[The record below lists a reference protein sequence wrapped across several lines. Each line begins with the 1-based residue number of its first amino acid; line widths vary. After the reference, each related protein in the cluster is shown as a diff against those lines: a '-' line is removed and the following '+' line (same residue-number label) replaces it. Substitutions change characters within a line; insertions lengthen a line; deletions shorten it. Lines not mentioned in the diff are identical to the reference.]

1 MATRLFLRSGTETEH
16 LIHLTEGVVAEEAWG
31 ERVSVGEARIE
42 ASGDH
47 GVILSARAGDADI
60 SIGIDLASESRVVV
74 ELSADPPPFRLEAEW
89 DATPG
94 ERITGLGARH
104 AEPFDQS
111 GRRIRL
117 GADRRYTGPDC
128 PPEMLDVGGVPQG
141 DYVPAPWLLSSAGRA
156 VWSETF
162 GQGLD
167 LDLTGPAHSDLPARR
182 RRAPPPSPHV
192 RPARPPHS
200 FAATCG

>member
-31 ERVSVGEARIE
+31 ERASVAEARVE
-42 ASGDH
+42 SADRH
-47 GVILSARAGDADI
+47 GVTLSARAGDSDV
-60 SIGIDLASESRVVV
+60 IDRDRSSRASRGSSSSSTRT
-74 ELSADPPPFRLEAEW
+74 LPPFRLEAEW
-89 DATPG
+89 DAAPG
-94 ERITGLGARH
+94 ERVTGLGARH

-141 DYVPAPWLLSSAGRA
+141 DYVPGAVAPFERRACASGRR
-156 VWSETF
+156 
-162 GQGLD
+162 
-167 LDLTGPAHSDLPARR
+167 PPAR
-182 RRAPPPSPHV
+182 AS
-192 RPARPPHS
+192 
-200 FAATCG
+200 TWT